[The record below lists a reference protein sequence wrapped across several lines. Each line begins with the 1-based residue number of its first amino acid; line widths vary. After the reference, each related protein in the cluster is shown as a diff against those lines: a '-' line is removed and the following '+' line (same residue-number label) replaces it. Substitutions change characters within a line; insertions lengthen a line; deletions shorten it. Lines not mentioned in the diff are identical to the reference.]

1 MDYEN
6 DNDNEEDLERI
17 MLNKIENLE
26 KKILHF
32 LNSKLNVSLTGK
44 EIKIDLNNKNIGNI
58 ELQLLTGIN
67 FKNLEELNL
76 SNNNISDIKLLKE
89 FNLNKI
95 KKLDLS
101 FNKINDLKDK
111 TSNKTIDLNIDQDN
125 LICKDIEEIKKLIN
139 DSESKEDEYY
149 DPYDILNN
157 SCFMTSYYNDT
168 SKNEKKEYKKK
179 LLNKIDNLEKKV
191 LGYFNSKLNINLT
204 GKEIKI
210 DLNNKNIGNID
221 LDLLSG
227 VEFKKLEEINLSHN
241 NISNIESLPNFKTVK
256 RIDISFNKIKDITPI
271 KQLTKNNKK
280 LENLNLGNNE
290 IKDVKILKE
299 NIFTTVI
306 DINLDNNNIIKKD
319 IEEIKDIIKK
329 NKKEKLCR
337 KNEDFRN
344 NEEKLCR
351 KNEDFRK
358 YYEILNPIE
367 CLYVSNIYEGI
378 NKETHEKRFI
388 QIVNKEKIKSK
399 IEENM
404 ETIKMIK
411 EEDIQLYIDKYLNLI
426 NKMRILMGVNKDNK
440 NTVKFYESY
449 NTKEELA
456 IIMETWDDNL
466 YQFLEKK
473 EGHLNYKEIY
483 EILSQLNNSF
493 GIIAQNKLIHG
504 SLKLEN
510 IVINYENEEKS
521 KFIVKLKSDI
531 CQLEDDC
538 FGELINLNC
547 RILAP
552 EILKG
557 ENNFEKCDLWSLG
570 IMIYNFYFKEYPYKG
585 KYRREVLDKIKEVN
599 KINKKTGDS
608 DLDDLIIKLLE
619 CDPKKRISWEDYFN
633 HPFFLKK

>member
-227 VEFKKLEEINLSHN
+227 VEFKKLEEINLSHD

-329 NKKEKLCR
+329 NNEEKLCR

-367 CLYVSNIYEGI
+367 RLYVSNIYEGI

-399 IEENM
+399 IEDNM

-426 NKMRILMGVNKDNK
+426 NKMRILMGDNKDNK

-449 NTKEELA
+449 NTNEELA

-473 EGHLNYKEIY
+473 K
-483 EILSQLNNSF
+483 
-493 GIIAQNKLIHG
+493 
-504 SLKLEN
+504 
-510 IVINYENEEKS
+510 
-521 KFIVKLKSDI
+521 DI
-531 CQLEDDC
+531 
-538 FGELINLNC
+538 
-547 RILAP
+547 
-552 EILKG
+552 
-557 ENNFEKCDLWSLG
+557 
-570 IMIYNFYFKEYPYKG
+570 
-585 KYRREVLDKIKEVN
+585 
-599 KINKKTGDS
+599 
-608 DLDDLIIKLLE
+608 
-619 CDPKKRISWEDYFN
+619 
-633 HPFFLKK
+633 